1 MNKIILIHFSGML
14 NSTTIEILQQN
25 FKSCQLLLI
34 DWYLCSC
41 TLHPYF
47 PILSMIVAN
56 DNTTMG
62 PPLDITP
69 ASMKKKRGSCVK
81 GCLSYSNSQVETLL
95 DLMEQYLPVGTQEW
109 EYIANE
115 YSSAHPRPLH
125 DVASLRHKFNTLAKK
140 KNTIGNPP
148 CPPFVRWAKKSSMH
162 SLINVVLLPMAL
174 LLLRS
179 SLPCLIPN
187 LMTMMM

>member
-1 MNKIILIHFSGML
+1 ML
-14 NSTTIEILQQN
+14 NGITVEILQQN
-25 FKSCQLLLI
+25 FRPCQLLLV
-34 DWYLCSC
+34 DWYLCSY
-41 TLHPYF
+41 TSHPHF
-47 PILSMIVAN
+47 PILSMIVTN

-69 ASMKKKRGSCVK
+69 ASMKKKRGGRVK
-81 GCLSYSNSQVETLL
+81 GCLSYSNSQVESLL

-115 YSSAHPRPLH
+115 YSSAHPRPLR
-125 DVASLRHKFNTLAKK
+125 DVASLRRKFNTLAKK
-140 KNTIGNPP
+140 KTPTGNPS
-148 CPPFVRWAKKSSMH
+148 CQPFVCWAKKSLMLF
-162 SLINVVLLPMAL
+162 LINVVLLCMAL

>member
-1 MNKIILIHFSGML
+1 MLIGI
-14 NSTTIEILQQN
+14 TVEILQQD
-25 FKSCQLLLI
+25 FRPCQLLLV
-34 DWYLCSC
+34 DWYLCSY
-41 TLHPYF
+41 TSHPHF
-47 PILSMIVAN
+47 PILSMIVTN

-69 ASMKKKRGSCVK
+69 ASMKKQGGCVK
-81 GCLSYSNSQVETLL
+81 GCLSYNNSQVESLL

-115 YSSAHPRPLH
+115 YSSAHPRPLR
-125 DVASLRHKFNTLAKK
+125 DVASLRRKFNTLAKK
-140 KNTIGNPP
+140 KMPTGNPS
-148 CPPFVRWAKKSSMH
+148 CPPFVCRAKKSSMH
-162 SLINVVLLPMAL
+162 ALINVVLLPMAL